1 MLFAG
6 WLVHTSGNH
15 SVRISQTTNNGYTL
29 LLKIVKHLNYFSI
42 LTGRSF
48 SRDL

>member
-6 WLVHTSGNH
+6 WLVRTSGNH

-29 LLKIVKHLNYFSI
+29 LLKIVKHLHYFSV
-42 LTGRSF
+42 LTDRSF

>member
-6 WLVHTSGNH
+6 WLVRTSGNH

-29 LLKIVKHLNYFSI
+29 LLKRVKHLHYFSV
-42 LTGRSF
+42 LTDRYF

>member
-6 WLVHTSGNH
+6 WLVRTLGNY

-29 LLKIVKHLNYFSI
+29 LLKIVKHLHYFSV
-42 LTGRSF
+42 LTDRSV